1 DPRTLMLE
9 LMLALPFVL
18 ALALAILRDAP
29 AKAVAWL
36 AGLAP
41 LLALAVLGWLTPA
54 VMAGE
59 IPRALHEWLP
69 HAGLAFSLRL
79 DGLGWMFSLMVLGI
93 GALVVLYAHYYLG
106 PQEKTR
112 RFFCF
117 LLLVMGAMRGMA
129 LSGNLLLTVAY

>member
-1 DPRTLMLE
+1 MRRRIPRVISTAARIPGCRAERGIPLQDPRTLMLE

-59 IPRALHEWLP
+59 IPRGMHEWPP
-69 HAGLAFSLRL
+69 HAGPAFSRARKS
-79 DGLGWMFSLMVLGI
+79 DG
-93 GALVVLYAHYYLG
+93 
-106 PQEKTR
+106 
-112 RFFCF
+112 
-117 LLLVMGAMRGMA
+117 
-129 LSGNLLLTVAY
+129 N